1 MPSPAR
7 VCSHAASPRHRFLL
21 VNEIPGLKNANDLL
35 KAARRLKYVF
45 LAAVPPSFDGGASA
59 GGSEAPSP
67 EPCSRRLRPPPGV
80 GLDEPCG
87 ALPTR
92 DVIL

>member
-1 MPSPAR
+1 MR
-7 VCSHAASPRHRFLL
+7 
-21 VNEIPGLKNANDLL
+21 GLENANDLL

-59 GGSEAPSP
+59 GSSEVLSP
-67 EPCSRRLRPPPGV
+67 EPCSRRPRPSRGA

-92 DVIL
+92 DIIL